1 MTPFIVDILKA
12 PNVNRIYTTIII
24 YVRVHYQGSQGI
36 RQCRKKISLYKPLI
50 IKIIGRNLDQFLPI
64 NV

>member
-12 PNVNRIYTTIII
+12 PNVSRIYTTIII

-36 RQCRKKISLYKPLI
+36 RQWRKTWFIYDPNSENQI
-50 IKIIGRNLDQFLPI
+50 IPSVD
-64 NV
+64 